1 MKKGWMILL
10 CIAFL
15 LATPK
20 ATQADP
26 VIVAAVKAL
35 AKKVIRAID
44 LAVQRLQNRTIALQN
59 AQKVL
64 ENALSKLKLKEIGE
78 WVDKQREQYA
88 QYFEELN
95 KVKTLIAYYHRVK
108 EIMAQQVRMVE
119 EYKRAYTL
127 FKNDKHFTA
136 QEILYMA
143 QVYEGM
149 LNASLQHIDQLVL
162 VVNAF
167 KTQMTDHKRMAI
179 INQAANAVE
188 ENYQDLQAFNNQ
200 NKLLS
205 LQRSKSADEAKMVK
219 AMYGLP

>member
-1 MKKGWMILL
+1 MKKMWMVVLFFSIGLV
-10 CIAFL
+10 
-15 LATPK
+15 TPTVTNANPIVVVIK
-20 ATQADP
+20 A
-26 VIVAAVKAL
+26 VV
-35 AKKVIRAID
+35 KKVIKAID
-44 LAVQRLQNRTIALQN
+44 LAVQKLQNKTIKLQN

-64 ENALSKLKLKEIGE
+64 ENALSKLKLKEIGD

-95 KVKTLIAYYHRVK
+95 KVKMLITYYHRVK
-108 EIMAQQVRMVE
+108 EIMARQVRIVD
-119 EYKRAYTL
+119 EYKRAYAL
-127 FKNDKHFTA
+127 FRNDKHFTP

-143 QVYEGM
+143 QVYEGI
-149 LNASLQHIDQLVL
+149 LDASLKNVDQLVL

-179 INQAANAVE
+179 INQVSDAVE
-188 ENYQDLQAFNNQ
+188 ENYLDLQAFNNQ

-205 LQRSKSADEAKMVK
+205 LQRSKSQDEINMVK